1 MFLFLKKTRRKNDTI
16 KKRIHIRCRR
26 NYFVVF
32 NNLVNYKNNFTHKGV
47 KTEFVLNQKILSK
60 IFKQIIHKNS
70 AIFYLIFYTHNQNQ
84 LVAMLQ
90 KYIQKLPDRRF

>member
-1 MFLFLKKTRRKNDTI
+1 MTPS

-26 NYFVVF
+26 NYFAVF
-32 NNLVNYKNNFTHKGV
+32 NNLVNYKNNFK
-47 KTEFVLNQKILSK
+47 QKILIK

-84 LVAMLQ
+84 LVAKLQ
-90 KYIQKLPDRRF
+90 KYIQKLPDHRF